1 MFFDNYFSHNKSSLL
16 SSCMV
21 IDIFSINLQT
31 QKLTFFD
38 FTAKQLLSQQ
48 RRNKQ
53 ILKNVLEN
61 LTNATCIAS

>member
-1 MFFDNYFSHNKSSLL
+1 MFFDNYFSHNKNSLL

-21 IDIFSINLQT
+21 IDIFSIYLQT

-38 FTAKQLLSQQ
+38 FTAKQLLSEQ

-53 ILKNVLEN
+53 I
-61 LTNATCIAS
+61 